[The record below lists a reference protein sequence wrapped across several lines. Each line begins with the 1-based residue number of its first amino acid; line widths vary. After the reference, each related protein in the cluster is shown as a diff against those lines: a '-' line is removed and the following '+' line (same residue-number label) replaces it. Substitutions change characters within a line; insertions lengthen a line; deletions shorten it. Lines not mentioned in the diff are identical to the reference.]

1 MPGLFD
7 MKTSPEI
14 DLARYRYELPDSR
27 IARYPLAK
35 RDQSKLLHYHKG
47 KINHLAFS
55 DITDL
60 IEPGSSLF
68 FNNTKVI
75 PARMIFHKDTGAQ
88 IEIFLLKPVFPCHI
102 LSLVMEEKH
111 SVSWE
116 CMIGNFKKWRGGQRL
131 TRKLTGEAGS
141 CTLEVQVEDRNIV
154 RFTWNNSALSFAE
167 IVEMAGRTPLPP
179 YLNRE
184 SEPGDKLRYQT
195 VYSEKEGAV
204 AAPTAGL
211 HFTPEILNALA
222 EKKVKKSFLTL
233 HVSAGTFQPIK
244 TENVADHPMHSE
256 QLVVSI
262 QSIKDVMDA
271 EQRVIAVGTTS
282 MRSLESLYWFGL
294 RLLGGNEDF
303 DIEKPEPYQRENELP
318 GRKEA
323 FEAILSWMKKR
334 GLSQITGS
342 TGIFLFPGYRFRVC
356 DGLITNFHQPGST
369 LMLLVGAFI
378 GEDWQK
384 VYDEALTNDY
394 RFLSYGDSSLLI
406 PTLNVEL

>member
-1 MPGLFD
+1 MPSLFD
-7 MKTSPEI
+7 MKKPPEI
-14 DLARYRYELPDSR
+14 DPARYRYELPDSR

-47 KINHLAFS
+47 KINHLNFNK
-55 DITDL
+55 ITDL

-75 PARMIFHKDTGAQ
+75 PARMIFHKDTGGQ
-88 IEIFLLKPVFPCHI
+88 IEIFLLKPVSPSHI

-131 TRKLTGEAGS
+131 TRQLSGEASS
-141 CTLEVQVEDRNIV
+141 CTLEVQVEYRNIV

-179 YLNRE
+179 YLHRE
-184 SEPGDKLRYQT
+184 AEPGDKPRYQT

-233 HVSAGTFQPIK
+233 HVSAGTFRPIK

-262 QSIKDVMDA
+262 QSIKDVIDA
-271 EQRVIAVGTTS
+271 EQQVIAVGTTS

-303 DIEKPEPYQRENELP
+303 AIEKLEPYQRENELP

-323 FEAILSWMKKR
+323 FEAILSWMEKR

-342 TGIFLFPGYRFRVC
+342 TEIFIFPCYHFRVC

-406 PTLNVEL
+406 PS